1 MDRSLA
7 GRLAIGHQLGPSSRR
22 RAGRG
27 QRGWFGRRGAL
38 SPDLPRWRRV
48 RPLARVSGLL
58 HAAWGLILAHRRIRI
73 ALLAAVIALALLAG
87 AWLGLRNSSLVA
99 VEHVH
104 VSGVDGPQAT
114 AIETALAAAARH
126 MSTLDVNSGALMS
139 AVAHYRVVREVHTS
153 ASFPHGLHIDVVEQ
167 LPVAALTI
175 SGERTAVAADGEIL
189 GPGLLSSSLP
199 TLSAGSERSVIGLP
213 TKGVVHGES
222 LLRALTVLGA
232 APARMES
239 EVARVFNGP
248 KGVTVAMRNGLVVY
262 FGDATRP
269 HAKWLSL
276 ARVLADPSS
285 AGASYVDVRV
295 PERPAAGGFT
305 GASAP
310 EQGTTGAEPSSASDP
325 TTVAELAAGL
335 AAALGSGVSPASPT
349 SAPPAGATP
358 TEAAAS
364 TTPQSGSGAPAEAA
378 AAPPSGE
385 AAAATS
391 PGG

>member
-7 GRLAIGHQLGPSSRR
+7 GRIAIGPQ
-22 RAGRG
+22 
-27 QRGWFGRRGAL
+27 FGRRGARR
-38 SPDLPRWRRV
+38 SDLPRWRPS
-48 RPLARVSGLL
+48 RPLSAVSGLVG
-58 HAAWGLILAHRRIRI
+58 AAWALVLAHRRMRI
-73 ALLAAVIALALLAG
+73 ALLGAVIALALLAG
-87 AWLGLRNSSLVA
+87 GWLGLRNSSLVA
-99 VEHVH
+99 VQQVH
-104 VSGVDGPQAT
+104 VSGVHGSQAG
-114 AIETALAAAARH
+114 AIEAALAGAARR
-126 MSTLDVNSGALMS
+126 MSTLDVNSGALRA
-139 AVAHYRVVREVHTS
+139 AVAPYRVVREVHTS

-175 SGERTAVAADGEIL
+175 SGERTAVAADGVIL

-222 LLRALTVLGA
+222 LLGPLTVLGA
-232 APARMES
+232 APARMDN

-269 HAKWLSL
+269 HAKWLAL

-285 AGASYVDVRV
+285 AGASYIDVRV

-305 GASAP
+305 GATGP
-310 EQGTTGAEPSSASDP
+310 EQSTTAAEPSSASDP
-325 TTVAELAAGL
+325 NTAAELAAGL
-335 AAALGSGVSPASPT
+335 TAALGSGVSPDSPSST
-349 SAPPAGATP
+349 PPAGATP
-358 TEAAAS
+358 AEAAPGAA
-364 TTPQSGSGAPAEAA
+364 QNSGPAAPVEAA
-378 AAPPSGE
+378 AAPASGE
-385 AAAATS
+385 ASTAPS